1 MEKKEN
7 VFEPCRRDNIFLVG
21 CQLGYRL
28 SLVFWLVISLT
39 RCSGVLVF
47 QMRRRAQIA
56 QSTWTLLVKINLHGG
71 NKKKDGSSGVRFEY
85 QGFFF
90 VFEKVGAHTMFGL
103 FLTLR
108 IFR

>member
-71 NKKKDGSSGVRFEY
+71 NKKKRRKLRRSFRVP
-85 QGFFF
+85 GFFF
-90 VFEKVGAHTMFGL
+90 CV
-103 FLTLR
+103 
-108 IFR
+108 